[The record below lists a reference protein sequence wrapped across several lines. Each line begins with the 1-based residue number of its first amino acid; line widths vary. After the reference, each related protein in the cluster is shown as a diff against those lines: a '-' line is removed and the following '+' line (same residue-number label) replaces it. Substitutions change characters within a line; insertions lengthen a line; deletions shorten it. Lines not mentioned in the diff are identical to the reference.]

1 MSLKQD
7 RFSALE
13 YFFYCRKEAM
23 DCQIN
28 PSTKI
33 NVRMYSAPASHLP
46 PGPMFLSDLGSDF
59 DVVIVKAI

>member
-1 MSLKQD
+1 
-7 RFSALE
+7 
-13 YFFYCRKEAM
+13 M

-28 PSTKI
+28 PSTEI

-59 DVVIVKAI
+59 DVLIVEAI